1 MIHGSLISGGAI
13 ESALKKPWQDLII
26 CLEAGVGWHRIV
38 RDSSLGEKFCTARWG
53 HYMVHYVLH
62 TDQNMYI
69 QTAKRWHGDGPGG
82 GLKQSGLLFSRK
94 A

>member
-53 HYMVHYVLH
+53 HYMVHYVLY
-62 TDQNMYI
+62 TDQNICTYKLRSAGMEMD
-69 QTAKRWHGDGPGG
+69 QGVV
-82 GLKQSGLLFSRK
+82 
-94 A
+94 